1 MGRKRISEKNKR
13 VAFNISVKKQV
24 LEEFKRKVKE
34 NDEIASR
41 VIENYMKQYIKEK

>member
-1 MGRKRISEKNKR
+1 MGRKRLLENKR
-13 VAFNISVKKQV
+13 VAFNITVKKQL

-41 VIENYMKQYIKEK
+41 LIEEYMKQYIKEK